1 MGTSQRQ
8 NEQSAFRED
17 HPHAYGD
24 KTAIFS
30 QKTELPGSSPRVW
43 GQGKPSSG
51 RYMYFGIIPT
61 RMGTRLRYFHKR
73 RSYRDHPHAYGDKR
87 CRKSAMLSTDGS
99 SPRVWGQ
106 GPQRNYRKVGIRII
120 PTRMGTSKHTITLV
134 NGNKDHPHA
143 YGDKA
148 VVGASV
154 AGSLGSSPRVW
165 GQETII
171 QISQKG
177 CRIIPTRM
185 GTSNGYVN

>member
-1 MGTSQRQ
+1 MGTRLRYFHKRRSYR
-8 NEQSAFRED
+8 D

-24 KTAIFS
+24 KANRLRVDICI
-30 QKTELPGSSPRVW
+30 LGSSPRVW
-43 GQGKPSSG
+43 GQASGKMNSQPSV
-51 RYMYFGIIPT
+51 RIIPT